1 MLAVGARAQT
11 LARLF
16 NLRERFTAD
25 DECLPRRVMRAFK
38 SGPLQGVEIS
48 GESFNWARRRY
59 YELLGWDGESGVP
72 TGSFLASLQLPE
84 LGLQL

>member
-1 MLAVGARAQT
+1 

-16 NLRERFTAD
+16 NLREGFSAD
-25 DECLPRRVMRAFK
+25 DDRLPRRVMRAFK

-48 GESFNWARRRY
+48 EESFNWARRRY

-72 TGSFLASLQLPE
+72 ASSCLASLQLPE